1 MRSGVNSYLLA
12 GLGVGTGIVV
22 AGFTVASLI
31 YPPAPA
37 TAPQPGTFETSTSA
51 PDPVAPGNIDADR
64 ETTGISPTEEIIAT
78 APPATDPPVPEA
90 SDAEMAV
97 EVMPDPTPSEETLP
111 TEDAQAPTPPEDS
124 TLAEI
129 AQAPL
134 LPDDPADAAELAEE
148 LAPIAPG
155 QERERAQAR
164 LPSGLLAAP
173 WAERSAGLPQVL
185 APDAPAP
192 DADTPVASA
201 APEPEQSDAASLDAP
216 QPATLPGQR
225 ISNLPQIGTGD
236 TTTVAQNDVP
246 EMGAADAT
254 ALERN
259 ALHDGSGTGARMA
272 LVLSDPGLPMAMRR
286 SLAAMDF
293 PFTVAL
299 NPLDTTAPDAAGI
312 YRENGKEVLILAT
325 AIPAGATA
333 SDLDVTFS
341 AYFSALPTAVGV
353 IDLPQSGFARNAGL
367 LSDVLP
373 LLAEDGH
380 GLVTF
385 SGGLAQAARAAD
397 AAGIAHAEVFRVL
410 DSGNDSAFT
419 MRRFLDRA
427 VFQASQMG
435 QVVVFGDG
443 SNDVLMEAIAMWR
456 EGSRLDQVELVP
468 ISGILLQQQ

>member
-1 MRSGVNSYLLA
+1 M
-12 GLGVGTGIVV
+12 
-22 AGFTVASLI
+22 
-31 YPPAPA
+31 
-37 TAPQPGTFETSTSA
+37 
-51 PDPVAPGNIDADR
+51 
-64 ETTGISPTEEIIAT
+64 
-78 APPATDPPVPEA
+78 
-90 SDAEMAV
+90 
-97 EVMPDPTPSEETLP
+97 
-111 TEDAQAPTPPEDS
+111 
-124 TLAEI
+124 
-129 AQAPL
+129 
-134 LPDDPADAAELAEE
+134 
-148 LAPIAPG
+148 
-155 QERERAQAR
+155 
-164 LPSGLLAAP
+164 
-173 WAERSAGLPQVL
+173 
-185 APDAPAP
+185 
-192 DADTPVASA
+192 
-201 APEPEQSDAASLDAP
+201 
-216 QPATLPGQR
+216 
-225 ISNLPQIGTGD
+225 
-236 TTTVAQNDVP
+236 
-246 EMGAADAT
+246 
-254 ALERN
+254 
-259 ALHDGSGTGARMA
+259 
-272 LVLSDPGLPMAMRR
+272 
-286 SLAAMDF
+286 
-293 PFTVAL
+293 
-299 NPLDTTAPDAAGI
+299 
-312 YRENGKEVLILAT
+312 LILAT